1 MSVGIRAETG
11 PATRVALRSASRSRA
26 LTALGQGSGSMDRH
40 VPAMDLLGMDDL
52 EKTQVPPQGLP
63 GCPCP
68 LGRGIG
74 EESEVPKA
82 HTFAP
87 LPTGRALDEPREP
100 SLPFGVDPV
109 TGIAGPEDFLDSRD
123 VNPGGCRAYH
133 GNGLPD
139 IGPIG
144 PGNLSCHPKSHSFQ
158 VQPPKE
164 VQGTDSGAMTEPL
177 FDHQNA
183 AYVQL
188 LYEEFSRNPDSVPEA
203 WRSFFSQ
210 GPKVAM
216 DAGLLVPDTLAPECP
231 QQAPAELET
240 SSPGTH
246 PPVAEE
252 PIHPSPPPPAVQ
264 SKKPAPEVPS
274 AASVKRLL
282 QLVARAAA
290 LVQSFREHGHQMAR
304 LDPLGTEPP
313 GHPQLDPAFF
323 GTTMEELDQIPAS
336 IIEPRWGDEP
346 LAQVLRRL
354 EVAYVGSVGYE
365 FEHLEDPEK
374 VRWLWEEVEAGA
386 ITRPLLEDEKKRL
399 LIRLSEVE
407 GLEHF
412 LHRAYLGQKRFSIE
426 GTDMMVPMLD
436 KAIKEAVKTG
446 GREIVIGMAH
456 RGRLNVL
463 AHILGV
469 SYREILEGFEGKPV
483 KDTALSIPRQGTGDV
498 KYHHGAQ
505 AVFRLPDG
513 SEAAVWLAP
522 NPSHLEF
529 VNPVVEGLARAKQ
542 FSGPGKGRV
551 QEVDAVIPILIHGDA
566 AFAAEG
572 IVAETLNLAR
582 LDGYST
588 GGTLHIIANN
598 QVGFTAEPRE
608 SRSTRYS
615 SDLAKGY
622 DIPIFH
628 VNADDPEAC
637 LATVRLA
644 MAYRTRFHDDVVI
657 DLIGYRRHGHN
668 EGDEPAYTQPEQYQ
682 RIGSHPTVR
691 TLWAERLV
699 GEGIVS
705 KEGVEGLQA
714 EVAQRLREAQDQVR
728 EEPDESAPSENDTDE
743 DEHLEVETRVPLDAL
758 VRLNQ
763 ASLEVPEIFTVH
775 PKLARQLQRRLYEF
789 GPDFRMEW
797 AHAETLAFA
806 SLLEDGVPIRLSG
819 QDSERG
825 TFSQR
830 HLVLHDVETGDE
842 QIPLTRIG
850 SARFEAYNSPLT
862 ETAVLGFEY
871 GYDVASNPDLV
882 LWEAQFGD
890 FVNVAQVIIDQFI
903 AAGRAKWGQSARLT
917 LLLPHGHEGQ
927 GPEHTSARLERFL
940 QLCAEDNL
948 TVSYPTTPA
957 QYFHL
962 LRRQALSSRARPLI
976 VMTPKS
982 LLRHP
987 KATSALSELAQGR
1000 FNPVLDDPSV
1010 AERRGEIT
1018 RLVLCTGKLYYDL
1031 EAHPQR
1037 ESLTHVAVAR
1047 VEELY
1052 PFAGEALEEL
1062 VASFPNLKG
1071 VAWAQEEPTNQGA
1084 LSFIGPRLRTVVPR
1098 KIPLKPVARPDRA
1111 SPAEGKAKDHVKEQ
1125 LRIVEVA
1132 LGLRER

>member
-1 MSVGIRAETG
+1 MS
-11 PATRVALRSASRSRA
+11 
-26 LTALGQGSGSMDRH
+26 
-40 VPAMDLLGMDDL
+40 
-52 EKTQVPPQGLP
+52 
-63 GCPCP
+63 
-68 LGRGIG
+68 
-74 EESEVPKA
+74 
-82 HTFAP
+82 
-87 LPTGRALDEPREP
+87 
-100 SLPFGVDPV
+100 
-109 TGIAGPEDFLDSRD
+109 
-123 VNPGGCRAYH
+123 
-133 GNGLPD
+133 
-139 IGPIG
+139 
-144 PGNLSCHPKSHSFQ
+144 
-158 VQPPKE
+158 
-164 VQGTDSGAMTEPL
+164 EPL

-183 AYVQL
+183 GYVQL
-188 LYEEFSRNPDSVPEA
+188 LYEEFSRTPDSVPEA
-203 WRSFFSQ
+203 WRAFFGR
-210 GPKVAM
+210 GPKAAM
-216 DAGLLVPDTLAPECP
+216 DAGLLVPDALAPGCL
-231 QQAPAELET
+231 QET
-240 SSPGTH
+240 SAPVETSGAGTL
-246 PPVAEE
+246 PPVADA
-252 PIHPSPPPPAVQ
+252 PVQPLQSPATPSPIQPAE
-264 SKKPAPEVPS
+264 SGPEVRDPK
-274 AASVKRLL
+274 SVHRLL
-282 QLVARAAA
+282 RLVARAAA
-290 LVQSFREHGHQMAR
+290 LVQSFRGHGHQMAR
-304 LDPLGTEPP
+304 LDPLGSEPP

-323 GTTMEELDQIPAS
+323 GTSMEELEEIPAS

-354 EVAYVGSVGYE
+354 EEAYIGSVGYE

-374 VRWLWEEVEAGA
+374 VRWLWEQVEAG
-386 ITRPLLEDEKKRL
+386 IVMRPLREDEKKRL

-436 KAIKEAVKTG
+436 KAIGEAVKTG

-483 KDTALSIPRQGTGDV
+483 KDTALSIPRRGTGDV

-505 AVFRLPDG
+505 GVFRL
-513 SEAAVWLAP
+513 SEGARAKVGLVP

-529 VNPVVEGLARAKQ
+529 VNPVVEGLVRARQ
-542 FSGPGKGRV
+542 FSGPEKERV

-572 IVAETLNLAR
+572 IVAETLNLSR

-598 QVGFTAEPRE
+598 QVGFTTEPRE

-622 DIPIFH
+622 DIPVFH

-668 EGDEPAYTQPEQYQ
+668 EGDEPAYTQPELYR

-691 TLWAERLV
+691 TLWAQRLV

-705 KEGVEGLQA
+705 KEGAEVLQA
-714 EVAQRLREAQDQVR
+714 EVARRLREAQDQVR
-728 EEPDESAPSENDTDE
+728 DEPEESAPSEEDTDE
-743 DEHLEVETRVPLDAL
+743 GVQPEPETRVSLDAL
-758 VRLNQ
+758 VRLNL
-763 ASLEVPEIFTVH
+763 AALEVPEEFTVH
-775 PKLARQLQRRLYEF
+775 PKLARQLQRRAHEF

-806 SLLEDGVPIRLSG
+806 SLLEEGVPIRLSG

-830 HLVLHDVETGDE
+830 HLVLHDVETGKE
-842 QIPLTRIG
+842 HIPLSQIG
-850 SARFEAYNSPLT
+850 TARFEAYNSPLT

-871 GYDVASNPDLV
+871 GYEVGSDPDLV

-890 FVNVAQVIIDQFI
+890 FVNVAQAIIDQFI
-903 AAGRAKWGQSARLT
+903 AAGRAKWGQLGRLT

-940 QLCAEDNL
+940 QLSAEDNL
-948 TVSYPTTPA
+948 TVTYPTTPA

-962 LRRQALSSRARPLI
+962 LRRQALSPRARPLI

-987 KATSALSELAQGR
+987 KAMSPVSELAEGAFR
-1000 FNPVLDDPSV
+1000 SVLDDPSV
-1010 AERRGEIT
+1010 EERREEIT
-1018 RLVLCTGKLYYDL
+1018 RLVLCTGKIYYDL
-1031 EAHPQR
+1031 ETHPER
-1037 ESLTHVAVAR
+1037 EALTHVAVAR
-1047 VEELY
+1047 VEEIF
-1052 PFAGEALEEL
+1052 PFPGEALEEL
-1062 VASFPNLKG
+1062 VTSFPNLKG
-1071 VAWAQEEPTNQGA
+1071 VAWAQEEPMNQGA
-1084 LSFIGPRLRTVVPR
+1084 LSYIGPRLRTVVPR
-1098 KIPLKPVARPDRA
+1098 TIPLKPVARPDRA
-1111 SPAEGKAKDHVKEQ
+1111 SPAEGKAKDHMKEQ

-1132 LGLRER
+1132 LGLREG

>member
-1 MSVGIRAETG
+1 MS
-11 PATRVALRSASRSRA
+11 
-26 LTALGQGSGSMDRH
+26 
-40 VPAMDLLGMDDL
+40 
-52 EKTQVPPQGLP
+52 
-63 GCPCP
+63 
-68 LGRGIG
+68 
-74 EESEVPKA
+74 
-82 HTFAP
+82 
-87 LPTGRALDEPREP
+87 
-100 SLPFGVDPV
+100 
-109 TGIAGPEDFLDSRD
+109 
-123 VNPGGCRAYH
+123 
-133 GNGLPD
+133 
-139 IGPIG
+139 
-144 PGNLSCHPKSHSFQ
+144 
-158 VQPPKE
+158 
-164 VQGTDSGAMTEPL
+164 EPL

-210 GPKVAM
+210 GPKAAI
-216 DAGLLVPDTLAPECP
+216 DAGLLVPETLVQECP
-231 QQAPAELET
+231 PQAPAPVAT
-240 SSPGTH
+240 PKAAAQ
-246 PPVAEE
+246 PPVPEAVDAADSAGAPEAEPTPE
-252 PIHPSPPPPAVQ
+252 GPDAETAPQAPDSPAVQ
-264 SKKPAPEVPS
+264 
-274 AASVKRLL
+274 RLL

-290 LVQSFREHGHQMAR
+290 LVQSFREHGHQMAK
-304 LDPLGTEPP
+304 LDPLGSDPP
-313 GHPQLDPAFF
+313 GHPQLDPSFF
-323 GTTMEELDQIPAS
+323 GTTMEELEEIPAS

-354 EVAYVGSVGYE
+354 EEAYLGSIGYE

-374 VRWLWEEVEAGA
+374 VRWLWEQVEAGVL
-386 ITRPLLEDEKKRL
+386 TRPLVEGEKKRL

-426 GTDMMVPMLD
+426 GIDMMVPMLD
-436 KAIKEAVKTG
+436 NAMEAAVKTG

-469 SYREILEGFEGKPV
+469 TYREILEGFEGKPV
-483 KDTALSIPRQGTGDV
+483 RDTALSIPRQGTGDV

-505 AVFRLPDG
+505 GVFRLPDG
-513 SEAAVWLAP
+513 FKAIVSLAP

-542 FSGPGKGRV
+542 FSGPEKDRV
-551 QEVDAVIPILIHGDA
+551 QELDAVIPIIIHGDA

-572 IVAETLNLAR
+572 IVAETLNLSR
-582 LDGYST
+582 LEGYST

-598 QVGFTAEPRE
+598 QIGFTAEPSE

-622 DIPIFH
+622 DIPVFH

-637 LATVRLA
+637 LATIRLA

-668 EGDEPAYTQPEQYQ
+668 EGDEPAYTQPRQYQ
-682 RIGSHPTVR
+682 LIGPHPTVR
-691 TLWAERLV
+691 TLWAERLAA
-699 GEGIVS
+699 EGIVS
-705 KEGVEGLQA
+705 EEGAEVIQA
-714 EVAQRLREAQDQVR
+714 EVARRLREAQDQVR
-728 EEPDESAPSENDTDE
+728 DESDESLPSEENPDEEVYPF
-743 DEHLEVETRVPLDAL
+743 VETRVSIDAL
-758 VRLNQ
+758 RRLND
-763 ASLEVPEIFTVH
+763 ACLAHPEAFTVH
-775 PKLARQLQRRLYEF
+775 PKLARQLQRRTFEF
-789 GPDFRMEW
+789 GPDFRLEW

-830 HLVLHDVETGDE
+830 HLVLHDVETGE
-842 QIPLTRIG
+842 RHIPLEHIG
-850 SARFEAYNSPLT
+850 TARFEVYNSPLT
-862 ETAVLGFEY
+862 EMAVLGFEY
-871 GYDVASNPDLV
+871 GYEVGTDPDLV

-940 QLCAEDNL
+940 QLAAEDNMSV
-948 TVSYPTTPA
+948 TYPTTPA

-962 LRRQALSSRARPLI
+962 LRRQPLSTRARPLI
-976 VMTPKS
+976 VLTPKS

-987 KATSALSELAQGR
+987 RATSPLSEFAEGA
-1000 FNPVLDDPSV
+1000 FHPVLDDPSV
-1010 AERRGEIT
+1010 AERREEIT
-1018 RLVLCTGKLYYDL
+1018 RLVLCTGKIYYDL
-1031 EAHPQR
+1031 ETHPER

-1047 VEELY
+1047 VEEIY
-1052 PFAGEALEEL
+1052 PFPREALEEL
-1062 VASFPNLKG
+1062 VDSFPNLKG
-1071 VAWAQEEPTNQGA
+1071 VVWAQEEPTNQGA
-1084 LSFIGPRLRTVVPR
+1084 LSYIGPRLRTVVPR
-1098 KIPLKPVARPDRA
+1098 KIPLKPVARADRA
-1111 SPAEGKAKDHVKEQ
+1111 SPAEGKAKDHLREQ
-1125 LRIVEVA
+1125 QRIVEEA
-1132 LGLRER
+1132 LGVREG